1 MFVGLCR
8 DWVNPHDGFRP
19 VLSPG
24 MPGGLC
30 PGYQWALDE
39 QNPPRAVQLRAS
51 SGRGENGRSVEEQDC
66 VPRVRLIPA
75 AALLVSGS
83 ALVFAIPASSSN
95 CVGAQAE
102 AQALSPTLL
111 ESSVTCLI
119 NEERAKAGL
128 RSVRASGRL
137 RQAALSHS
145 QDMVRRGYFE
155 HTSPSGETFVDRIT
169 AAGYT
174 RGGRRWLLGE
184 NLIWGRGTESTPQA
198 MVDDWM
204 GSPPHRANL
213 LRARFREIG
222 VAAVRGTPVDSSDLN
237 GVTVSSEYGFR
248 KRIRPPRRR

>member
-1 MFVGLCR
+1 
-8 DWVNPHDGFRP
+8 
-19 VLSPG
+19 
-24 MPGGLC
+24 
-30 PGYQWALDE
+30 
-39 QNPPRAVQLRAS
+39 
-51 SGRGENGRSVEEQDC
+51 
-66 VPRVRLIPA
+66 
-75 AALLVSGS
+75 
-83 ALVFAIPASSSN
+83 
-95 CVGAQAE
+95 
-102 AQALSPTLL
+102 L

-128 RSVRASGRL
+128 RSVRFNGRL

-155 HTSPSGETFVDRIT
+155 HTSPSGKTFVDRIT

-174 RGGRRWLLGE
+174 RRARRWLLGE
-184 NLIWGRGTESTPQA
+184 NLVWGRDSESTPQA

-237 GVTVSSEYGFR
+237 GITVSSEYGFR
-248 KRIRPPRRR
+248 KRIRPLRRR

>member
-1 MFVGLCR
+1 
-8 DWVNPHDGFRP
+8 
-19 VLSPG
+19 
-24 MPGGLC
+24 
-30 PGYQWALDE
+30 
-39 QNPPRAVQLRAS
+39 
-51 SGRGENGRSVEEQDC
+51 
-66 VPRVRLIPA
+66 VPRVRSFTA

-95 CVGAQAE
+95 CAGAEAE
-102 AQALSPTLL
+102 AQTLSPTEL

-119 NEERAKAGL
+119 NQERAKAGL
-128 RSVRASGRL
+128 RFVRSSGRL

-145 QDMVRRGYFE
+145 QDMVQRGYFK
-155 HTSPSGETFVDRIT
+155 HTSPSGKTFVDRIT

-174 RGGRRWLLGE
+174 RRARRWLLGE

-204 GSPPHRANL
+204 GSPPHRSNL
-213 LRARFREIG
+213 LRASFRDIG

-248 KRIRPPRRR
+248 KRIRPLRRR